1 MPNSLHF
8 IATLT
13 QIDSDEKRKQ
23 YIMLEKYDEHHRGI
37 RPRKTTS

>member
-13 QIDSDEKRKQ
+13 QIDSIRSRKE
-23 YIMLEKYDEHHRGI
+23 IILEKYDEHHGGI
-37 RPRKTTS
+37 GPRKTTS